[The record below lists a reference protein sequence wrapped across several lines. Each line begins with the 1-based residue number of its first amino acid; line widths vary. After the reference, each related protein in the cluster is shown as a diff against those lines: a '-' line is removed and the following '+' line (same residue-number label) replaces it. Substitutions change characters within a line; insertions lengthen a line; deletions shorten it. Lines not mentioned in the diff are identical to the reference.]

1 MFCVVLPYSQNVV
14 SGMAVEKARRR
25 VDEEREQHLV
35 RFGEIEGALQG
46 APGGVRIANA
56 RPGRSSPAR
65 SLPPPR
71 PGMPRDVRERHRYGR
86 GRPVALC
93 QGGLAKTS
101 LISLLRRIALTACH
115 SRALSRRNH

>member
-1 MFCVVLPYSQNVV
+1 MVLSYSQNVV
-14 SGMAVEKARRR
+14 PGMAVEKARRR

-46 APGGVRIANA
+46 APGGVRVAKRA
-56 RPGRSSPAR
+56 PGDRPQQERCHH
-65 SLPPPR
+65 
-71 PGMPRDVRERHRYGR
+71 PGPVCPRDVRERHRHGR